1 MTPRELIL
9 GLSICDR
16 SVQAAE
22 MEQDGLSNTLLAID
36 EWDNTFLTRGMEDT
50 RGTDRFLEYLGAF
63 IKVNR
68 VRATKV
74 SIALDTASLFINSFP
89 LEDGVS
95 RLELNEHVNWE
106 LSQFFPDLPSKEFV
120 TDVHV
125 MAHHPEE
132 HWNRV
137 LSVSVRRRDA
147 YALQSAVS
155 RLGLSVH
162 VLDVDHFSADHALR
176 INYPDAERRY
186 IALVGVK
193 ENRLDISL
201 LRNGNLEAY
210 SYAIVH
216 SNQEIIDQIGLLS
229 RDVPGIHSITIYGP
243 HLDKDLLVLIRRG
256 SALLV
261 EALNPLRHVKVSD
274 TLRLADHLSV
284 PSYRFAAAVG
294 VALRRE

>member
-1 MTPRELIL
+1 MATRELIL

-22 MEQDGLSNTLLAID
+22 MEQDGASNTLQAID
-36 EWDNTFLTRGMEDT
+36 EWDNTFPARGLDDA
-50 RGTDRFLEYLGAF
+50 RGTDRFLEYLSAF

-95 RLELNEHVNWE
+95 RPDINEHVNWE
-106 LSQFFPDLPSKEFV
+106 LSQFFPDLPAKEFV

-132 HWNRV
+132 HWKRV

-147 YALQSAVS
+147 YALQSALA

-162 VLDVDHFSADHALR
+162 ILDVDHFSADHALR
-176 INYPDAERRY
+176 INYPDAERRH
-186 IALVGVK
+186 IALIGVK
-193 ENRLDISL
+193 ENRLDISF
-201 LRNGNLEAY
+201 LR
-210 SYAIVH
+210 S
-216 SNQEIIDQIGLLS
+216 
-229 RDVPGIHSITIYGP
+229 
-243 HLDKDLLVLIRRG
+243 
-256 SALLV
+256 
-261 EALNPLRHVKVSD
+261 
-274 TLRLADHLSV
+274 
-284 PSYRFAAAVG
+284 
-294 VALRRE
+294 